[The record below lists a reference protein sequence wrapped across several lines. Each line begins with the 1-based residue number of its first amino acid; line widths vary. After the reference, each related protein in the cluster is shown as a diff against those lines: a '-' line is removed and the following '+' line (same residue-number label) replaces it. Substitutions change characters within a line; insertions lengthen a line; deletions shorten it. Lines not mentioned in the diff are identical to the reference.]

1 MITNRVPMFTSFQF
15 IIWFS
20 DLPPPLKLLL
30 PKEDLQPIKV
40 QKGPAP
46 IQMESL
52 SRFSGGK
59 VLKWVKRFLLFIKIK
74 LIRKKPTTP
83 AGE

>member
-1 MITNRVPMFTSFQF
+1 
-15 IIWFS
+15 
-20 DLPPPLKLLL
+20 
-30 PKEDLQPIKV
+30 
-40 QKGPAP
+40 
-46 IQMESL
+46 MESL